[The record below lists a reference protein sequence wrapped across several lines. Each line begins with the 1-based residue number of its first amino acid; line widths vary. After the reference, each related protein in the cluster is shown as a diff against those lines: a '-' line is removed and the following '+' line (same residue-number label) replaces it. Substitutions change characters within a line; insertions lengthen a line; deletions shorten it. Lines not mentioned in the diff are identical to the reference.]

1 MIHEPSESSEDDSED
16 KSSPK
21 SNALSFVVSGGGFDS
36 VCLFVISSWPL
47 FESSDSSS
55 LSDEVD
61 EDELESWFES
71 DSESRKPNGLFD
83 WLFDSPPPLGRPASP
98 DIPII
103 SGILPVLMFGFDFI
117 FGSGRFC
124 FRGGGPS

>member
-71 DSESRKPNGLFD
+71 DSEKDLLSKG
-83 WLFDSPPPLGRPASP
+83 
-98 DIPII
+98 
-103 SGILPVLMFGFDFI
+103 
-117 FGSGRFC
+117 
-124 FRGGGPS
+124 

>member
-1 MIHEPSESSEDDSED
+1 MSRTYVAKDIQLAGVSEDDSED

-21 SNALSFVVSGGGFDS
+21 SAISVVVCGGGFEFS

-71 DSESRKPNGLFD
+71 DSEKDLLSKG
-83 WLFDSPPPLGRPASP
+83 
-98 DIPII
+98 
-103 SGILPVLMFGFDFI
+103 
-117 FGSGRFC
+117 
-124 FRGGGPS
+124 